1 MSRANGRDAHTHS
14 SRARAGIV
22 IDAFGGLRDKKDAA
36 EENVR
41 SRCFVCN
48 LDRVRLDQHGIG
60 FDAHVRLEHNPRW
73 YFFYLLHVRQQPRAK
88 LTGQEAYVLG
98 EVRPSPRTNR
108 TRPPPFVLIGHAA
121 SLTPY

>member
-1 MSRANGRDAHTHS
+1 M
-14 SRARAGIV
+14 
-22 IDAFGGLRDKKDAA
+22 
-36 EENVR
+36 
-41 SRCFVCN
+41 CN